1 VPVLVSGLMRVSSS
15 LSALSRSVVGL
26 TLAALGA
33 LPATAAPAQEAP
45 KPRALEL
52 KAAPAKVDFDGM
64 LERRRIRVRSPYSRT
79 FFFSDKGHQR
89 GFAADFVRDFEQ
101 WVNKKYA
108 KQLGKRPLTVVIVP
122 TTREKLLTD
131 VVDGLADIAVGNIT
145 VTEERK
151 KVVDFFAPEQ
161 MSISEVVLTGPGS
174 PEIRSAD
181 DLSGKTVHVRKST
194 SSYESLVAL
203 NDRLKKEGKPPV
215 NLVLLPDALEDEDV
229 MEMLNAGVVQ
239 VIVVNDFLAR
249 MWAPVLPKIRIHE
262 DAAVRTGASLGWAIR
277 KGSPKLQEVLNR
289 FYVEFVKKQNLI
301 ASRIAKYNRTIK
313 QLHNPTA
320 SRDYKRFQE
329 MVALF
334 KKYGDKYSFDYLM
347 LAAQGYQESQ
357 LNQDAKSHVG
367 AVGVMQVMPQ
377 TGAELKVGDIHKT
390 EPNIHAGTKYLDQL
404 MTKYFPDA
412 KFDAQNRALF
422 AFASYNCGPGNV
434 KKMRTLAEKRG
445 LNPDV
450 WFDNVEVVTAE
461 KIGRETTTYVRN
473 IYKYYVAYKLA
484 VEIKETQD
492 KARAQVKP
500 GG

>member
-1 VPVLVSGLMRVSSS
+1 MRIPCF
-15 LSALSRSVVGL
+15 LSTLSRGVVGL
-26 TLAALGA
+26 TLAALGT

-52 KAAPAKVDFDGM
+52 RAAPAKVDFDGM
-64 LERRRIRVRSPYSRT
+64 IDRRRIRVRSPYSRT
-79 FFFSDKGHQR
+79 FFFNDKGQQR
-89 GFAADFVRDFEQ
+89 GFAADFVRDFER

-108 KQLGKRPLTVVIVP
+108 KQLGKRPLTVIIVP
-122 TTREKLLTD
+122 TTREKLLPE
-131 VVDGLADIAVGNIT
+131 VADGLADIAVGNIT

-161 MSISEVVLTGPGS
+161 MSISEIVLTGPGS

-181 DLSGKTVHVRKST
+181 ELSGKTVHVRKST
-194 SSYESLVAL
+194 SYYESLVAL
-203 NDRLKKEGKPPV
+203 NDRLKKEGKPPA
-215 NLVLLPDALEDEDV
+215 NLVLLPDALEDEDL

-239 VIVVNDFLAR
+239 VIVMNDFLAR
-249 MWAPVLPKIRIHE
+249 MWAPVLPKIRIHK

-277 KGSPKLQEVLNR
+277 KESPKLQEALNR
-289 FYVEFVKKQNLI
+289 FYAEFMKKQNLI
-301 ASRIAKYNRTIK
+301 AARLAQYNKKIK
-313 QLHNPTA
+313 QLHNPTT
-320 SRDYKRFQE
+320 SQEYKRFQD
-329 MVALF
+329 MVTLF
-334 KKYGDKYSFDYLM
+334 KKYGDKYGFDHLM

-357 LNQDAKSHVG
+357 LNQEAKSHVG
-367 AVGVMQVMPQ
+367 AIGVMQVMPQ
-377 TGAELKVGDIHKT
+377 TGAELKVGDIHQT
-390 EPNIHAGTKYLDQL
+390 EPNIHAGTKYMDQL

-412 KFDAQNRALF
+412 KFDPQNRALF

-434 KKMRTLAEKRG
+434 RKMRTLAEKRG
-445 LNPDV
+445 LNPDL

-461 KIGRETTTYVRN
+461 KIGIETTTYVRN

-484 VEIKETQD
+484 VEMQETKD

>member
-1 VPVLVSGLMRVSSS
+1 MRILCF
-15 LSALSRSVVGL
+15 LSALSRGVVGL
-26 TLAALGA
+26 TLAALGT
-33 LPATAAPAQEAP
+33 LPATAAPPQEAP

-52 KAAPAKVDFDGM
+52 RAAPAKPDFDGM
-64 LERRRIRVRSPYSRT
+64 IERRRIRVRSPYSRT
-79 FFFSDKGHQR
+79 FFFNDKGQQR
-89 GFAADFVRDFEQ
+89 GFAADFVRDFER

-108 KQLGKRPLTVVIVP
+108 QQLGKRPLTVVIVP
-122 TTREKLLTD
+122 TTREKLLPE
-131 VVDGLADIAVGNIT
+131 VADGLADIAVGNIT

-151 KVVDFFAPEQ
+151 KFVDFFAPEQ
-161 MSISEVVLTGPGS
+161 MSISEIVLTGPGS
-174 PEIRSAD
+174 PEIRSVD
-181 DLSGKTVHVRKST
+181 DLSGKIVHVRKST
-194 SSYESLVAL
+194 SYYESLLAL

-215 NLVLLPDALEDEDV
+215 NLVLVPDALEDEGL

-239 VIVVNDFLAR
+239 VIVVDDFLAG
-249 MWAPVLPKIRIHE
+249 MWAPVLPKIRVHK
-262 DAAVRTGASLGWAIR
+262 DVAVRTGATVGWAIR
-277 KGSPKLQEVLNR
+277 KESPKLRENLDR
-289 FYVEFVKKQNLI
+289 FYAEFVKKQNLI
-301 ASRIAKYNRTIK
+301 AARLAQYNRTIK

-320 SRDYKRFQE
+320 SKEYKRFQDT
-329 MVALF
+329 VALF
-334 KKYGDKYSFDYLM
+334 KKYGDKYGFDWLM

-377 TGAELKVGDIHKT
+377 TGAELKVGDIHQT

-412 KFDAQNRALF
+412 KFDTQNRALF

-445 LNPDV
+445 LDPNV

-473 IYKYYVAYKLA
+473 IFKYYVAYKLA
-484 VEIKETQD
+484 LEMKETQD
-492 KARAQVKP
+492 KLRAQVKP

>member
-1 VPVLVSGLMRVSSS
+1 MSSF
-15 LSALSRSVVGL
+15 LSALSRGVAGL
-26 TLAALGA
+26 AFATLGA
-33 LPATAAPAQEAP
+33 LLATAASAQEAP
-45 KPRALEL
+45 KPRALETKL
-52 KAAPAKVDFDGM
+52 PTVKADFDGM
-64 LERRRIRVRSPYSRT
+64 LERRGIRVLTPFSRT
-79 FFFSDKGHQR
+79 FFFGDKGHQR
-89 GFAADFVRDFEQ
+89 GYAADFIRDFER

-122 TTREKLLTD
+122 TTREKLLTN
-131 VVDGLADIAVGNIT
+131 VAAGLGDIAVGNIT
-145 VTEERK
+145 VTEEGK
-151 KVVDFFAPEQ
+151 KVVDFFAPAP
-161 MSISEVVLTGPGS
+161 MSVSEIVLTGPGS
-174 PEIRSAD
+174 PEIRSVD

-194 SSYESLVAL
+194 SYYESLVAL
-203 NDRLKKEGKPPV
+203 NDRLKKAGKPPV
-215 NLVLLPDALEDEDV
+215 NLVLVPDALEDEDL
-229 MEMLNAGVVQ
+229 MEMLNAGVVR
-239 VIVVNDFLAR
+239 VVVVDDFLAR
-249 MWAPVLPKIRIHE
+249 MWAPVLPKIRLHE
-262 DAAVRTGASLGWAIR
+262 DVAVRTGASMGWAIR
-277 KGSPKLQEVLNR
+277 KESPKLQEALNR

-301 ASRIAKYNRTIK
+301 AARLAQYNRKIK

-320 SRDYKRFQE
+320 SQDYKRFQE
-329 MVALF
+329 MVAIF
-334 KKYGDKYSFDYLM
+334 KKYGDKYSFDWLM

-357 LNQDAKSHVG
+357 LNQGAKSHVG

-492 KARAQVKP
+492 KARAQVKS